1 MNCLMLKKQSLKV
14 KEVRN
19 KSINYKRDSVVDY
32 FLKIYKQTGFFT
44 TALLK
49 STLGFSSKCKHT
61 PTCSEYTA
69 AMVKKHGIISG
80 LFNGLVR
87 IINCR

>member
-1 MNCLMLKKQSLKV
+1 MK
-14 KEVRN
+14 N
-19 KSINYKRDSVVDY
+19 KPRKYKRDKVVDY
-32 FLKIYKQTGFFT
+32 LLKIYKKISFFI

-49 STLGFSSKCKHT
+49 STLGFSSKCKHS